1 MAGGNAGV
9 ARGPRGPRHWRETQ
23 SEGGQ
28 PGGGKRCD
36 NPRPCKTMER
46 RPLSIDP
53 RGSNAPI
60 MRR

>member
-1 MAGGNAGV
+1 MARGNAGV

-28 PGGGKRCD
+28 PGGSKRSE
-36 NPRPCKTMER
+36 NLHPCKTMGR
-46 RPLSIDP
+46 RPLSIRSP
-53 RGSNAPI
+53 GSNAPL